1 MSSIKHM
8 MWNYVGLVRT
18 TPRLARAL
26 RDLRQLEIE
35 IEQFYRQTR
44 LSDEL
49 IGLRNAARAAL
60 VVANA
65 AWQNRT
71 SMGCH
76 YRE

>member
-1 MSSIKHM
+1 MSAIKHI

-18 TPRLARAL
+18 TPRLSRGL
-26 RDLRQLEIE
+26 RDLRQLEFE
-35 IEQFYRQTR
+35 IELFYHKTR
-44 LSDEL
+44 LSDDL
-49 IGLRNAARAAL
+49 IGLRNAVRTAL

-65 AWQNRT
+65 AWENRT